1 MGFGAEIQSKKDR
14 DVGEIV
20 QNVQSQ
26 DLLKFGLIPELV
38 GRLPVI
44 TPLKSLSRDDL
55 VRILTEPKNALTK
68 QYKALMSYD
77 KVSLE
82 FEDDALGAIADKA
95 IAMEIG
101 ARGLRSV
108 MENMLTAIMYEVP
121 SDSKIE
127 RVIITKECV
136 EGTQPPKII
145 RRPKPQLSPDVIN
158 AS

>member
-1 MGFGAEIQSKKDR
+1 MALD
-14 DVGEIV
+14 
-20 QNVQSQ
+20 NV
-26 DLLKFGLIPELV
+26 ELV
-38 GRLPVI
+38 FE
-44 TPLKSLSRDDL
+44 D
-55 VRILTEPKNALTK
+55 
-68 QYKALMSYD
+68 KALEA
-77 KVSLE
+77 V
-82 FEDDALGAIADKA
+82 ADKA

-108 MENMLTAIMYEVP
+108 MENMLTSIMYEVP